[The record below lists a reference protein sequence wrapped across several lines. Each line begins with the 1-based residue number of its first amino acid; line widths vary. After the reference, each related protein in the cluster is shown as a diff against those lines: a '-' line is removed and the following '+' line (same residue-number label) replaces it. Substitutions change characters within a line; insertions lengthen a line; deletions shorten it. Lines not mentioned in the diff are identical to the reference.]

1 MRYEKINNYNNY
13 ASINTFVHSY
23 VVIDSITLKIAAQT
37 FANFQF
43 LSAT

>member
-1 MRYEKINNYNNY
+1 MWYKKINNYNNY

-37 FANFQF
+37 FASFQL

>member
-1 MRYEKINNYNNY
+1 MRYKKINNYNNY
-13 ASINTFVHSY
+13 ASIKTFVHSY

-37 FANFQF
+37 FASFQF

>member
-1 MRYEKINNYNNY
+1 MRYKKINNNNNY

-23 VVIDSITLKIAAQT
+23 VVIDSITPKNAMQT
-37 FANFQF
+37 FAKNQF

>member
-1 MRYEKINNYNNY
+1 MRYKKINNYNNY

>member
-1 MRYEKINNYNNY
+1 MRYKKINNYNNY

-37 FANFQF
+37 IAIFQF

>member
-1 MRYEKINNYNNY
+1 MWYKKINNYNNY

-23 VVIDSITLKIAAQT
+23 VVIDSITLKNAAQT
-37 FANFQF
+37 FASFQF

>member
-1 MRYEKINNYNNY
+1 MRYKKINNYNNY

-23 VVIDSITLKIAAQT
+23 VVIDSITPKNAMQT
-37 FANFQF
+37 FAKNQF

>member
-1 MRYEKINNYNNY
+1 MWYKKNNNYNNY

-37 FANFQF
+37 FASFQF

>member
-1 MRYEKINNYNNY
+1 MRYKKINNYNNY

-37 FANFQF
+37 FASFQF